1 MYRQITFYRIAFIN
15 VLFAALLFL
24 LNSPFLFFLT
34 KIAICLINVVFLSL
48 VLHNL
53 PRFLKRNDGRLFIGR
68 KRTVI
73 VFTSSLYLFITL
85 FSIYYK
91 LPREN
96 LFIFYLLSTIATS
109 IVYIFAEPI
118 SVFLH
123 KIFKKNRRIVI
134 VGFDD
139 NALKLVEKLK
149 KKSNSYFVGHLGHEE
164 TVISNTNAEIL
175 SGYIDYAK
183 KNQVKELYISIPQQ
197 EDSSAAA
204 LAEEAEKHCIRV
216 NFIAPQQNFEAGF
229 YHIRYIGGLPVLLRY
244 REPLRRLHKQA
255 IKRIFDI
262 TVSSLVII
270 FILSWLIPLVSI
282 LIKLESKGPVFF
294 KQLRSGRDN
303 GSFTC
308 LKFRSMAVNEVSDK
322 IQATKNDRRITK
334 IGAFLRKTSLDEF
347 PQFLNVF
354 IGDMSVVGPRPHMLR
369 HTEEYS
375 GQVSHYMVRL
385 YLKPGLTGWAQVNGY
400 RGEIKNI
407 ELMKQRVEHDI
418 WYMENWSILL
428 DIKIMYLTLINILKG
443 EENAY

>member
-15 VLFAALLFL
+15 VLLAALLFL
-24 LNSPFLFFLT
+24 LNERFLVFLT
-34 KIAICLINVVFLSL
+34 KISICLVNIVILSL
-48 VLHNL
+48 VLRNL
-53 PRFLKRNDGRLFIGR
+53 PKFLKGNEGRLFIGR
-68 KRTVI
+68 KRTLI
-73 VFTSSLYLFITL
+73 VFMSSVYIFIIL
-85 FSIYYK
+85 FSLYYK
-91 LPREN
+91 LTSKN
-96 LFIFYLLSTIATS
+96 LLIFYLFSTIIIS
-109 IVYIFAEPI
+109 IVYFSADPI

-134 VGFDD
+134 VGYDD
-139 NALKLVEKLK
+139 NANKLAQKLK
-149 KKSNSYFVGHLGHEE
+149 KKSNSYFVGHLGHEAI
-164 TVISNTNAEIL
+164 ISNTNAEIL
-175 SGYIDYAK
+175 SGYIDFAK
-183 KNQVKELYISIPQQ
+183 KNQVKELYISIPEQ
-197 EDSSAAA
+197 EDNTVSV

-216 NFIAPQQNFEAGF
+216 NFIAPQQNFESGF

-244 REPLRRLHKQA
+244 REPLKRLHKQA
-255 IKRIFDI
+255 LKRTFDI
-262 TVSSLVII
+262 FVSSMVII

-303 GSFTC
+303 DSFMC
-308 LKFRSMAVNEVSDK
+308 LKFRSMYVNETSDK

-334 IGAFLRKTSLDEF
+334 VGAVLRKTSLDEF

-354 IGDMSVVGPRPHMLR
+354 MGDMSVVGPRPHMLR

-375 GQVSHYMVRL
+375 EQVSHYMVRL

-407 ELMKQRVEHDI
+407 GLMKQRVEHDI